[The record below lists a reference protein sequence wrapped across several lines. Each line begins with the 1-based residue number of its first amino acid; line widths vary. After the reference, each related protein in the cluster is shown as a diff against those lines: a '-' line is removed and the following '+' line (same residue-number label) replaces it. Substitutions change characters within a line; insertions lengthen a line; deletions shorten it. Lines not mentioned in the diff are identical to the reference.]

1 MTTKLQNLLSDR
13 FLPVESSREESWES
27 FALAEIEE
35 RALAAKAKQDL
46 SGLGVREH
54 RYLIPPRL
62 LMSCHPNLA
71 QLASHRRDP
80 PPPIP
85 IKPLAELLREKRG
98 LKDVEEPTTEEEP
111 EPPALPTDLDLATLL
126 RMDEPIR
133 EASPKRGEIKLNL
146 RKPGSIYIPHTFSD
160 AKQWRRS
167 RSYQFCQQFPVWQPD
182 TAKRP
187 DYELC
192 LQMGRICRVLL
203 QVSRVIKSG
212 VRKLR
217 GSQINDA
224 TDLLN
229 AMNPE
234 QTPKLPSSIVPDAI
248 HVLGVQVP
256 EEQVQEL
263 VSQMDSGNT
272 GEIDREELA
281 DAFTSPK
288 STVNMYYNRARKTTD
303 EAILNS
309 EGGLSLEDLSEA
321 SDVVV
326 EAVEELHTTWE
337 VQPATSLRLH
347 LTAEQER
354 PRSATLNALPGRPL
368 SAHSLRGT
376 KTSPKEAES
385 PVKRPRVG
393 KFHAMQLRLRRRQ
406 LKSPET
412 RSKTPGRVLVEI
424 KDGESLS
431 PVSPGS
437 RAFSILS
444 KFDERASRLCA

>member
-1 MTTKLQNLLSDR
+1 M
-13 FLPVESSREESWES
+13 
-27 FALAEIEE
+27 
-35 RALAAKAKQDL
+35 KAFPITQ
-46 SGLGVREH
+46 G
-54 RYLIPPRL
+54 
-62 LMSCHPNLA
+62 
-71 QLASHRRDP
+71 RRV
-80 PPPIP
+80 
-85 IKPLAELLREKRG
+85 IK
-98 LKDVEEPTTEEEP
+98 EPTTEEEP

-256 EEQVQEL
+256 EEQ
-263 VSQMDSGNT
+263 
-272 GEIDREELA
+272 
-281 DAFTSPK
+281 
-288 STVNMYYNRARKTTD
+288 
-303 EAILNS
+303 
-309 EGGLSLEDLSEA
+309 DLSEA